1 MLHVAGD
8 LAAARQRAAEVDN
21 SAALRGTSTLEVP
34 ISNGS
39 RVTAMLAFDG
49 ADVAID
55 RPAQTVTWSRQ
66 LVAINFLVKTPSAPK
81 TIFPVVRVGCNG
93 AIAGEMRF
101 KLDVV
106 ARLSTNPVGILQ
118 EPECKRYR
126 RVFFSY
132 SSQDRARVLE
142 VAQSYRV
149 LGVSFFQDILSLEP
163 GQRWQRGLYKEIDI
177 CDLFLLFWSYA
188 SSRSEWV
195 EKEARYALAQ
205 RKKSGDLRPDI
216 VPLILDGP
224 PPPAVPDFLSH
235 LHFDDWMRYAIAA
248 TKTRHMVRAAW
259 WLIAFGI
266 MLVVA
271 YIYLRS
277 GGLCAFFACSE
288 P

>member
-1 MLHVAGD
+1 MLHVASD
-8 LAAARQRAAEVDN
+8 LRAARERAAEIDD
-21 SAALRGTSTLEVP
+21 SAALRGTSTLEIP
-34 ISNGS
+34 IPNGS
-39 RVTAMLAFDG
+39 RVTVMLDFDG

-55 RPAQTVTWSRQ
+55 PRVQTVTWSRK
-66 LVAINFLVKTPSAPK
+66 LVAINFLVSPYVSG

-106 ARLSTNPVGILQ
+106 ARLGASVAGILQ

-163 GQRWQRGLYKEIDI
+163 GQRWQQGLYKEIDI